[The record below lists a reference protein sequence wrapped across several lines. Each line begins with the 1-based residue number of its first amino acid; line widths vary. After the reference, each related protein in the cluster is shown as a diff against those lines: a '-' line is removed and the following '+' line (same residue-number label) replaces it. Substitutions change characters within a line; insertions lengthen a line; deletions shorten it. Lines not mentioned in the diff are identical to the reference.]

1 MQNQN
6 KIDISFSVVAYKT
19 PLVQLEGLV
28 NSIKR
33 TSLVYSIIL
42 VDNCPS
48 KLLEN
53 KAKEWKITYLPSE
66 KNLGYGRANNIA
78 IRQMLKSNPSKY
90 HVIINPDVVIADGT
104 LEKLFEFME
113 TNNDVGMTTTKVL
126 YPDGEIQAQQRLLPT
141 PMDLLGRR
149 FGIRTRKSKARNAVF
164 EMRHFDRTKIFECP
178 FVLGCFMFIRT
189 AVFEKVG
196 LFDERFF
203 LYLEDTDL
211 SRRIFKEYKVL
222 YYPEGEIIHE
232 YHRDSYHSLK
242 ALRHHIASAFV
253 YFNKWGWLNDKER
266 DEINR
271 RLINAEMER
280 EKQNL
285 TNKI

>member
-1 MQNQN
+1 MQNQS

-19 PLVQLEGLV
+19 PPAQLEGLI

-33 TSLVYSIIL
+33 TSLAYSITL

-53 KAKEWKITYLPSE
+53 KAKDWEITYIPSG

-78 IRQMLKSNPSKY
+78 IRQMLENNSSKY
-90 HVIINPDVVIADGT
+90 HVIVNPDVVITEGT
-104 LEKLFEFME
+104 LEKLFDFME
-113 TNNDVGMTTTKVL
+113 ENTDVGMVTTKVL
-126 YPDGEIQAQQRLLPT
+126 YPDGKIQAQQRLLPT
-141 PMDLLGRR
+141 PKDLFGRR
-149 FGIRTRKSKARNAVF
+149 FGIKTQKSKAQNALF
-164 EMRHFDRTKIFECP
+164 EMQNFDRTKIFECP

-189 AVFEKVG
+189 TVFEKVG
-196 LFDERFF
+196 FFDEKFF

-222 YYPEGEIIHE
+222 YYPEGKIIHE

-242 ALRHHIASAFV
+242 ALWHHIASAFI
-253 YFNKWGWLNDKER
+253 YFNKWGWWNDKER
-266 DEINR
+266 DEMNR
-271 RLINAEMER
+271 RLIN
-280 EKQNL
+280 EKKN
-285 TNKI
+285 